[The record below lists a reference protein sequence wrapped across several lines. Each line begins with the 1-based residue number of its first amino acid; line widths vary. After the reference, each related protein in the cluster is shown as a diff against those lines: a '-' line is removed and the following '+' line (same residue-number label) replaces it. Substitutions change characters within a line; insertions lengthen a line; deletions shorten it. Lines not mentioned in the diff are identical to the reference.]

1 MIYILSCI
9 VHKFFFPAGVVHQ
22 HPDLTLFGPDDHRLA
37 AHAADHVKRIHRPA
51 PEGQFQHV
59 LLDAALQGLFQV
71 VGDLEEP
78 VRRTQSADALVGAL
92 VVVIVDPKRSPFH
105 RLREAVELG
114 PLEKLPQDRLPEA
127 LDLAQRHGMVGTG
140 TDVLDAV
147 FFHLPF
153 EAGLAAPVRILAT
166 VIGEHLFGNP
176 VLGHAPAVGLQ
187 HVLGGLAAVQP
198 QGDDVTAVVVHEAD
212 QVGVT
217 TRQAEGH
224 DVALPHLVGAGAFEK
239 PGLGRVPYRFAF
251 RLVHQPL
258 FG

>member
-1 MIYILSCI
+1 MTGFVY
-9 VHKFFFPAGVVHQ
+9 Q
-22 HPDLTLFGPDDHRLA
+22 HPDLTLFGTDDHRLA
-37 AHAADHVKRIHRPA
+37 AHAADHVKRIHRST
-51 PEGQFQHV
+51 PEGQLQHV
-59 LLDAALQGLFQV
+59 LLEAALQGLFQV
-71 VGDLEEP
+71 VGDLEKAIG
-78 VRRTQSADALVGAL
+78 RAKAADALVGAL

-105 RLREAVELG
+105 RLREAVELR
-114 PLEKLPQDRLPEA
+114 PLKELAQDRFPEA
-127 LDLAQRHGMVGTG
+127 FDLAQRHGMMGAG
-140 TDVLDAV
+140 TDVFDAV

-187 HVLGGLAAVQP
+187 HVLGGLAAVQS
-198 QGDDVTAVVVHEAD
+198 QGGDVTAVVVHEAD

-224 DVALPHLVGAGAFEK
+224 DVALPHLVGTGAFEK
-239 PGLGRVPYRFAF
+239 PGLGRIPYRFAF
-251 RLVHQPL
+251 RLVHHPL